1 MELPP
6 PPTILGTCTPRPCI
20 PDCLQLKEKTIQIN
34 SYTKN
39 ISAAGMILI
48 EHFHVYIFFFG
59 LLKLIEIANR
69 NFSDFSDRAR
79 KIHREIAIV
88 EITKLTRPVYSF
100 IAAYNGLEG

>member
-48 EHFHVYIFFFG
+48 AHFHVYIFFCPF
-59 LLKLIEIANR
+59 
-69 NFSDFSDRAR
+69 
-79 KIHREIAIV
+79 KI
-88 EITKLTRPVYSF
+88 
-100 IAAYNGLEG
+100 N